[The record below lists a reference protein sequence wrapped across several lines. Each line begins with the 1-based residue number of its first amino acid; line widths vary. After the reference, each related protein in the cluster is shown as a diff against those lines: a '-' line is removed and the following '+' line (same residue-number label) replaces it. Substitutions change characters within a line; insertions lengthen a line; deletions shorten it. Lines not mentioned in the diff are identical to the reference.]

1 MTTRKNTAA
10 AAETAVVSSQSE
22 LSSVLLDVLRNL
34 NREAQITTALDEKAA
49 AAIARYRLIA
59 RDLFV
64 LPENS
69 INTGSSLSG
78 APRNC

>member
-1 MTTRKNTAA
+1 MTRKNPVAAEVAA
-10 AAETAVVSSQSE
+10 AATSQSE

-34 NREAQITTALDEKAA
+34 NREAQAATALDEKAN
-49 AAIARYRLIA
+49 AAIVRYRAIA
-59 RDLFV
+59 SDLFV

-78 APRNC
+78 APRVC

>member
-1 MTTRKNTAA
+1 MTTRKTTA
-10 AAETAVVSSQSE
+10 AAETVAAANQSE

-34 NREAQITTALDEKAA
+34 NREAAQTTLALDDKAKAA
-49 AAIARYRLIA
+49 ISRYRAIAN
-59 RDLFV
+59 DLFV

-78 APRNC
+78 APRA

>member
-1 MTTRKNTAA
+1 MTTRKTTA
-10 AAETAVVSSQSE
+10 AAETVAAANQTE

-34 NREAQITTALDEKAA
+34 NREAAQTTLVLDDKAKAA
-49 AAIARYRLIA
+49 IGRYRAIAH
-59 RDLFV
+59 DLFV

-78 APRNC
+78 APRA